1 MRKHLAILLLSL
13 WPLGVLA
20 QDVAPPPEAVS
31 PEQTARDRSY
41 LTGLIEDNLSGAGRT
56 VILEGFAGALSSRAT
71 FTTLT
76 IADDQGVW
84 LTIRD
89 GSMAWNRAAI
99 LRGEIQINELTAAEI
114 DLPRLP
120 VGTAAD
126 GITPEVKPFAL
137 PDLPVSVDIGTISA
151 KKVML
156 GAPLLGEAVTLSLD
170 GTLQLAGGEGQ
181 ASLNVART
189 DGKKGKVALK
199 GSYGNVTRQLALDL
213 LVEEGKGGIAS
224 GMIGLPG
231 QPAITLAVAGAGPL
245 DDFTAGIALST
256 NAQPRLTGE
265 IGLKAVSDPKAA
277 AGTPPERQFHATLKG
292 DIAPLLP
299 PEYQG
304 FFGNQVALEATGAR
318 KPSGATSLSQL
329 RIDSEALKVSGMLDL
344 LPSGLP
350 ERFDLSAKIG
360 LPNGE
365 EVLLPLSGDKTW
377 LRAGTLAL
385 GYDKAKSDGWT
396 LDARLTQLRR
406 PEAEMLSL
414 RLGGSGRIGTP
425 SGQAPTVGGTLTLTA
440 SGVKMAD
447 PGLDAA
453 VGPFVTGKTVFFWQQ
468 GAPLRLPSVQAIG
481 RGYGLNGTLS
491 IADPSGGVTVA
502 GKVDLHYSDL
512 SALSTLAD
520 RPLGGAIAG
529 QISGNY
535 TLLTGAF
542 DTDAQVTGQD
552 ITLGQPELDS
562 ALAGQSQISLSA
574 RRDENGLTLR
584 ALNATAKALVAQA
597 SGTLNSGASN
607 LKATAQ
613 LPDLSVLG
621 NGLRGKIDA
630 TAQLTEA
637 DGARLISVTG
647 TGTGLATAQPEVNR
661 ILAGQ
666 SQFELQAEERDGRIR
681 LQNLSLKNPQVTVG
695 AQGVIADALRRITLS
710 ARLANAALLA
720 PGFPGPVTLDGTV
733 TDDGKAY
740 AVDLAGNGPGNS
752 RATVKGQVALDFATT
767 DLAISGS
774 TETAL
779 INPFIAPRAVSGPL
793 SFDLRMRGKPGLSA
807 LSGQVQANGARLI
820 APTLSMTLE
829 DLAVRADLAGGRAQI
844 STTARLGSG
853 GQLSLTGP
861 VSLSAPYAGD
871 LRVVLNR
878 ARLRDPELYDTKLSG
893 TITVNGPLTG
903 GARISGDLVLDD
915 TELRVPSTGLGGIAA
930 IPEITH
936 RNEPAAVRETRARA
950 GLLAETDTK
959 TGAGKA
965 FPLDVTVSAPRQI
978 FVRGRGLDAELG
990 GSLRLSGTSNDIVPI
1005 GEFNLIRGRLDVLGK
1020 RFTLNEGQVALQGAM
1035 VPWILFSATTKQGDY
1050 TITLSLEGQAS
1061 EPALKITSSP
1071 ELPEEEVLARLLFDR
1086 GLTNL
1091 SPLQAA
1097 QLASAVASLAGKGGE
1112 GIVAKLRS
1120 GIGLDD
1126 LDIGTDAAGN
1136 ATLRAGKYLSEN
1148 LYSDVAVDSGGKT
1161 EINLNLD
1168 ITPNLTARGS
1178 VGSDGNSGI
1187 GIFFEKDY

>member
-13 WPLGVLA
+13 WPLGAPAQEAVL
-20 QDVAPPPEAVS
+20 PEAVA

-56 VILEGFAGALSSRAT
+56 ILLEGFAGALSSRAT
-71 FTTLT
+71 FTSLT

-89 GSMAWNRAAI
+89 GTLAWNRSAI
-99 LRGEIQINELTAAEI
+99 LRGQIQIDELTAAEI

-120 VGTAAD
+120 VGTASD
-126 GITPEVKPFAL
+126 GVTPEVKPFAL

-151 KKVML
+151 KKVTL

-170 GTLQLAGGEGQ
+170 GKMQLADGEGQ
-181 ASLNVART
+181 ARLNITRT
-189 DGKKGKVALK
+189 DGKKGTVALE
-199 GSYGNVTRQLALDL
+199 GSYGNVSRQLALDL
-213 LVEEGKGGIAS
+213 LVEEGKDGIAAR
-224 GMIGLPG
+224 MIGLPG
-231 QPAITLAVAGAGPL
+231 QPAITLAVAGAGPI
-245 DDFTAGIALST
+245 DDFIAGIALSSD
-256 NAQPRLTGE
+256 AQPRLTGE
-265 IGLKAVSDPKAA
+265 VGVKAVTDPKAP
-277 AGTPPERQFHATLKG
+277 AGTRPERQFHATLKG

-299 PEYQG
+299 AEYRG
-304 FFGNQVALEATGAR
+304 FFGDQVALEATGAR
-318 KPSGATSLSQL
+318 KPSGATSLSDL
-329 RIDSEALKVSGMLDL
+329 RIDSEALKISGALDL

-350 ERFDLSAKIG
+350 ERFDLSAKVG

-377 LRAGTLAL
+377 LRAGTLTL
-385 GYDKAKSDGWT
+385 GYDKARSEGWT

-414 RLGGSGRIGTP
+414 RLAGSGRIGTP
-425 SGQAPTVGGTLTLTA
+425 SGQAPTVGGTLSLTA
-440 SGVKMAD
+440 SGVKMLD

-453 VGPFVTGKTVFFWQQ
+453 VGPFLTGKTVFFWQQ
-468 GAPLRLPSVQAIG
+468 GAPLRLPKLQAIG
-481 RGYGLNGTLS
+481 RTYGLDGTLT
-491 IADPSGGVTVA
+491 IAEPDKGVTVS
-502 GKVDLHYSDL
+502 GKVDLRHSDL
-512 SALSTLAD
+512 STLSALAG
-520 RPLGGAIAG
+520 RPLDGSVTG
-529 QISGNY
+529 QIKGEY
-535 TLLTGAF
+535 TVLTGAF
-542 DTDAQVTGQD
+542 DTEAQLTGQN
-552 ITLGQPELDS
+552 ITLGQPELDA

-574 RRDENGLTLR
+574 KRDETGITLR

-597 SGTLNSGASN
+597 SGTLNSGASD
-607 LKATAQ
+607 LRATAQ
-613 LPDLSVLG
+613 LPDLAILG
-621 NGLRGKIDA
+621 GGLRGKIDA
-630 TAQLTEA
+630 SAQLTEA
-637 DGARLISVTG
+637 DGAQLISVTA
-647 TGTGLATAQPEVNR
+647 TGTGLGTAQPELNR

-666 SQFELQAEERDGRIR
+666 SLLELNAENRDGRIR
-681 LQNLSLKNPQVTVG
+681 LQKLSLKNPQVTAE
-695 AQGVIADALRRITLS
+695 AQGVIEDALRRITLS

-733 TDDGKAY
+733 TDDGTAY
-740 AVDLAGNGPGNS
+740 AVDLAGSGPGNS
-752 RATVKGQVALDFATT
+752 RATVKGQVALDFAST

-793 SFDLRMRGKPGLSA
+793 NFDLRMQGKPGLSA

-820 APTLSMTLE
+820 APTLNMTLE

-844 STTARLGSG
+844 STTGRLGSG
-853 GQLSLTGP
+853 GQLSVTGP
-861 VSLSAPYAGD
+861 VSLNAPYAGD
-871 LRVVLNR
+871 LRVVLDR
-878 ARLRDPELYDTKLSG
+878 ARLRDPELYDTRLSG
-893 TITVNGPLTG
+893 TISVNGPLTG

-930 IPEITH
+930 IPDIDH

-950 GLLAETDTK
+950 GLLAETETK
-959 TGAGKA
+959 SGGGKA

-990 GSLRLSGTSNDIVPI
+990 GSLRLGGTTNDIVPI

-1035 VPWILFSATTKQGDY
+1035 VPWILFSATTEQGDY
-1050 TITLSLEGQAS
+1050 TITLTLEGEAS
-1061 EPALKITSSP
+1061 EPALNITSSP

-1086 GLTNL
+1086 GLTTL

-1097 QLASAVASLAGKGGE
+1097 QLASAVATLAGKGGE

-1126 LDIGTDAAGN
+1126 LDIGTDAEGN

-1148 LYSDVAVDSGGKT
+1148 LYSDVAVDSSGKT

-1187 GIFFEKDY
+1187 GIFFERDY